1 MKTSTKDVII
11 GIFAI
16 VGFYTIVTGFNSP
29 QETQTEQTI
38 ITGTPESHQWEMVL
52 KDTGSIYFLFNRV
65 TGEVRHYEVVN
76 TPNERKAIREGEGN
90 EIIYRT
96 AAKVNQNVTY

>member
-1 MKTSTKDVII
+1 MKTSIKDIII

-16 VGFYTIVTGFNSP
+16 IGFYAVVTGFNSP

-38 ITGTPESHQWEMVL
+38 ITGTPESHQWDMVL
-52 KDTGSIYFLFNRV
+52 KETNNTYFLFNRV
-65 TGEVRHYEVVN
+65 TGEVRHYEIVN
-76 TPNERKAIREGEGN
+76 SPGERKAIREGEGN

-96 AAKVNQNVTY
+96 ATKVSQNINY